1 MSHDQITIGPSDD
14 SGPPNGVPND
24 GYRRNDQF
32 PDDCQGVQICHAWD
46 MNRDGGPGPQDG
58 GPWNGDPGIWAQ
70 GPRDGRFNGD
80 PGIWAEGPRDGRWN
94 RDPGIWSDMPP
105 GGPGQ
110 RFDGGST
117 DTAAVM
123 KAASA
128 VSQALQTGDLD
139 AASQAA
145 ANIDPRSIRMAKMDL
160 FGAMR
165 EARPEERMDLMRQGR
180 ELSTL
185 QRASFAFE
193 LINRGEDRE
202 GILLLHQMLGRGG
215 HGPRGGQRPEIV
227 PASYEEGDD
236 PGALPADANPNAT
249 VTDTGVTA
257 DPNATVTDTGV
268 TADPNATVTDTGT
281 GQATANPDANTAYRV
296 DAQGHLVDTQNQP
309 VTDSSGKALSVDD
322 HGFIVDG
329 QGAMVTDGA
338 GNHFALDLA
347 GKPIKIDAQGNRLP
361 ADGQPT
367 TDATDAY
374 DYSGDPTL
382 NTGGDPS
389 ATNNGT
395 VGDGTYNPTY
405 EGDAGTGDGTTVTDA
420 TTSDTSTATS
430 PFQAVVA
437 LGQQVR
443 QAGQMTPELKQQFE
457 AAIQQADSGQS
468 PRLAGLQAEFSQ
480 KDQELNAALTQDV
493 VTQISDINNQLMTGI
508 SQLPDQN
515 QQAQG
520 QALLSM
526 LDSAVSAEDKAQIR
540 GQLLQLLPNAG
551 SLLDQ
556 RDQVTAPFQDKLF
569 AISSL
574 GQEIAAEQNQAVYT
588 RVIYAQALAA
598 SGDATSASGII
609 DEALSKNTDQTMV
622 GYLQQVKQSLSGTAA
637 PTSDTTS
644 GTVTDNTNVG
654 PGSPDTGTP
663 PDTGS
668 VTVPDTGSVTP
679 PDTGTGLGDTSG
691 QNSDN
696 PYDLGS

>member
-1 MSHDQITIGPSDD
+1 
-14 SGPPNGVPND
+14 
-24 GYRRNDQF
+24 
-32 PDDCQGVQICHAWD
+32 
-46 MNRDGGPGPQDG
+46 
-58 GPWNGDPGIWAQ
+58 
-70 GPRDGRFNGD
+70 
-80 PGIWAEGPRDGRWN
+80 
-94 RDPGIWSDMPP
+94 
-105 GGPGQ
+105 
-110 RFDGGST
+110 
-117 DTAAVM
+117 
-123 KAASA
+123 
-128 VSQALQTGDLD
+128 
-139 AASQAA
+139 
-145 ANIDPRSIRMAKMDL
+145 
-160 FGAMR
+160 
-165 EARPEERMDLMRQGR
+165 
-180 ELSTL
+180 
-185 QRASFAFE
+185 
-193 LINRGEDRE
+193 
-202 GILLLHQMLGRGG
+202 
-215 HGPRGGQRPEIV
+215 
-227 PASYEEGDD
+227 
-236 PGALPADANPNAT
+236 
-249 VTDTGVTA
+249 VTA
-257 DPNATVTDTGV
+257 DPNATVTDTS
-268 TADPNATVTDTGT
+268 T

-296 DAQGHLVDTQNQP
+296 DAQGHLVDMQNQP

-361 ADGQPT
+361 ADGQPA

-374 DYSGDPTL
+374 DYSGDPTLNTGGDPTL

-405 EGDAGTGDGTTVTDA
+405 ESDAGTGDGTTVTDA

-598 SGDATSASGII
+598 SGDTTSASGII

-622 GYLQQVKQSLSGTAA
+622 GYLQQVKQSLSGTVA
-637 PTSDTTS
+637 PTGDTTS

-654 PGSPDTGTP
+654 PGS
-663 PDTGS
+663 
-668 VTVPDTGSVTP
+668 PDTGSVTP

>member
-128 VSQALQTGDLD
+128 VSQA
-139 AASQAA
+139 
-145 ANIDPRSIRMAKMDL
+145 
-160 FGAMR
+160 
-165 EARPEERMDLMRQGR
+165 
-180 ELSTL
+180 
-185 QRASFAFE
+185 
-193 LINRGEDRE
+193 
-202 GILLLHQMLGRGG
+202 
-215 HGPRGGQRPEIV
+215 
-227 PASYEEGDD
+227 
-236 PGALPADANPNAT
+236 
-249 VTDTGVTA
+249 
-257 DPNATVTDTGV
+257 
-268 TADPNATVTDTGT
+268 
-281 GQATANPDANTAYRV
+281 
-296 DAQGHLVDTQNQP
+296 
-309 VTDSSGKALSVDD
+309 
-322 HGFIVDG
+322 
-329 QGAMVTDGA
+329 
-338 GNHFALDLA
+338 
-347 GKPIKIDAQGNRLP
+347 
-361 ADGQPT
+361 
-367 TDATDAY
+367 Y

-443 QAGQMTPELKQQFE
+443 EAGQMTPELKQQFE

-637 PTSDTTS
+637 PTGDTTS

>member
-1 MSHDQITIGPSDD
+1 
-14 SGPPNGVPND
+14 
-24 GYRRNDQF
+24 
-32 PDDCQGVQICHAWD
+32 
-46 MNRDGGPGPQDG
+46 
-58 GPWNGDPGIWAQ
+58 
-70 GPRDGRFNGD
+70 
-80 PGIWAEGPRDGRWN
+80 
-94 RDPGIWSDMPP
+94 
-105 GGPGQ
+105 
-110 RFDGGST
+110 
-117 DTAAVM
+117 M

-128 VSQALQTGDLD
+128 VSQALQAGDLD

-202 GILLLHQMLGRGG
+202 GIFLLHQMLGRGG

-227 PASYEEGDD
+227 PANYEEGDD

-268 TADPNATVTDTGT
+268 TADPNATVTDTST

-296 DAQGHLVDTQNQP
+296 DAQGHLVDTQNQL
-309 VTDSSGKALSVDD
+309 VTDSSGNALSVDD

-361 ADGQPT
+361 ADGQPA
-367 TDATDAY
+367 TDATDGY

-382 NTGGDPS
+382 NTGGDPT
-389 ATNNGT
+389 ATNNGP

-405 EGDAGTGDGTTVTDA
+405 ESDADTGDGTTVTDA

-443 QAGQMTPELKQQFE
+443 QTGQMTPELKQQFE

-480 KDQELNAALTQDV
+480 KDQELNSALTQDV

-588 RVIYAQALAA
+588 RVIYAQALAS
-598 SGDATSASGII
+598 SGDTTTAGGII

-622 GYLQQVKQSLSGTAA
+622 GYLQQVKQSLSGAPA

-644 GTVTDNTNVG
+644 GAVTDNTTLG
-654 PGSPDTGTP
+654 PTSPDAGTLIP

-668 VTVPDTGSVTP
+668 VTPPDTNSVTP